1 MVRLRQDIGK
11 TLSEWDELGIN
22 EKNIES
28 TIKINTYNIG
38 LLKSQK
44 EGFSTFELPEEVKKL
59 QSALSNFRGI
69 TPQKIPKSATV
80 TLREYQQQGYEWLHF
95 LHTYHFSGILADD
108 MGLGKTIQTL
118 VFLQSQYEK
127 SPKGKSR
134 LAPSLIVVPTSLVL
148 NWIDEAM
155 KFVPNL
161 RCAYIKDGKTGMSD
175 IPKDTQVIIVSYGLL
190 VNLVDQET
198 FGTLAWHY
206 IILDEAQNIKNSKSE
221 RAKAVT
227 ALKSSYRLALSGTP
241 IENNLMELLSIF
253 QFLMPGFLGYEAR
266 FRDRYMK

>member
-1 MVRLRQDIGK
+1 MKLRQDIEK
-11 TLSEWDELGIN
+11 TLSEWDELGID

-28 TIKINTYNIG
+28 TMKINKYNIG

-59 QSALSNFRGI
+59 QDALSNFQGI
-69 TPQKIPKSATV
+69 SPQKIPKSATV
-80 TLREYQQQGYEWLHF
+80 TLREYQQQGYDWLHF

-175 IPKDTQVIIVSYGLL
+175 IPKDTQVIIISYGLL

-198 FGTLAWHY
+198 FSTLAWHY
-206 IILDEAQNIKNSKSE
+206 VILDEAQNIKNSKSE

-227 ALKSSYRLALSGTP
+227 ALTSSYRLALSGTP